1 MALLR
6 NGWLCSGKFG
16 RFGTFSAVLGAFAP
30 EFFTV
35 FKPPKLGGNGPVRPF
50 SCKIDTSG
58 IEEILLRN
66 ILNCFDEKYIITDAY
81 DAYDRDENKEII
93 KGSED
98 IVFVTNMPFDLFM
111 KI

>member
-1 MALLR
+1 MVVEVQKEDIKLIGHTVSNE
-6 NGWLCSGKFG
+6 NGY
-16 RFGTFSAVLGAFAP
+16 AA
-30 EFFTV
+30 
-35 FKPPKLGGNGPVRPF
+35 F